1 MRKTRRRTIALA
13 AAATLMI
20 AGCGSDDDT
29 SSDTVSVGTEA
40 AAVSTEAAAIST
52 EAAADTTEAVTDTTE
67 AMTDTT
73 NAPQSTDAPDTTEGA
88 AGTGFP
94 DCPAL
99 EGAKIGYSQPIPDPN
114 FALIDEVMTAQL
126 EAVGAEYLG
135 VNAQFDPGKQVS
147 DIQTLQQQ
155 GIDVLIINPVDPTVT
170 DNVLQ
175 EVIDGG
181 TPVVVQDTPNDDGRY
196 FTAVNADVESAAVA
210 GAAVLKE
217 LVGDGE
223 VAVLIGPPF
232 ATVLI
237 RQAEAFAAAAEEV
250 GLNIVETQTSGNPGD
265 PGAAQTIAEAWKQQH
280 PNLAGIWTFN
290 DTSAVGVAATFDD
303 SWAPALVSING
314 QPEAIP
320 LVEAGRIAATYDL
333 QTNLLARALAYSA
346 AAAICEVKL
355 PSNVYVESVLIDKD
369 NVADWIN
376 PADREIESDLEL
388 QEIDGRT
395 FIVQV

>member
-1 MRKTRRRTIALA
+1 MRRTRRTTIALV
-13 AAATLMI
+13 AAATLVI
-20 AGCGSDDDT
+20 AACGSDDDT
-29 SSDTVSVGTEA
+29 SSTTA
-40 AAVSTEAAAIST
+40 AP
-52 EAAADTTEAVTDTTE
+52 ADTEAVTETTE
-67 AMTDTT
+67 AMAETTD
-73 NAPQSTDAPDTTEGA
+73 APESTDAPETTDAMEEASGA
-88 AGTGFP
+88 FP
-94 DCPAL
+94 VCAEL
-99 EGAKIGYSQPIPDPN
+99 EGATIGYSQPIPDPN

-126 EAVGAEYLG
+126 EAVGAEYIG

-181 TPVVVQDTPNDDGRY
+181 TPVVVQDTPNDDERY
-196 FTAVNADVESAAVA
+196 FTAVNADVEAAAAA

-223 VAVLIGPPF
+223 VAAIIGPPF

-237 RQAEAFAAAAEEV
+237 REAEAFATAAAEV
-250 GLNIVETQTSGNPGD
+250 GLNVVDTQTSGNPGD
-265 PGAAQTIAEAWKQQH
+265 PGAAQTIAEAWKQQY
-280 PNLAGIWTFN
+280 PDLAGVWTFN

-333 QTNLLARALAYSA
+333 QQDLIARALAYSA
-346 AAAICEVKL
+346 AAAICGVDI
-355 PSNVYVESVLIDKD
+355 PSNVYVESVLIDGD
-369 NVADWIN
+369 NVADWVN
-376 PADREIESDLEL
+376 PADRGVDSGLE
-388 QEIDGRT
+388 QQDIDGRT
-395 FIVQV
+395 FIVRV

>member
-1 MRKTRRRTIALA
+1 MRRTRGTTIALV

-20 AGCGSDDDT
+20 AACGSDDDT
-29 SSDTVSVGTEA
+29 SSDTASVT
-40 AAVSTEAAAIST
+40 VP
-52 EAAADTTEAVTDTTE
+52 AVTETTDATAATAE
-67 AMTDTT
+67 TT
-73 NAPQSTDAPDTTEGA
+73 APQSTDAPDTTGGTA
-88 AGTGFP
+88 STGFP
-94 DCPAL
+94 DCPDL
-99 EGAKIGYSQPIPDPN
+99 KGAKIGYSQPIPDPN

-126 EAVGAEYLG
+126 EAVGAEYIG

-170 DNVLQ
+170 DNVLK

-196 FTAVNADVESAAVA
+196 FTAVNADVESAAAA
-210 GAAVLKE
+210 GAAALKK

-223 VAVLIGPPF
+223 VAVIIGPPF

-237 RQAEAFAAAAEEV
+237 REAEAFAAAAKEI
-250 GLNIVETQTSGNPGD
+250 GLNIVETQTSGTPGD

-333 QTNLLARALAYSA
+333 QQNLLARALAYSA
-346 AAAICEVKL
+346 AAAICGMEL
-355 PSNVYVESVLIDKD
+355 PTNVYVESVLIDTD
-369 NVADWIN
+369 NVADWVN
-376 PADREIESDLEL
+376 PADRPIDSDLEQ

>member
-1 MRKTRRRTIALA
+1 MRRTRRTTIALV
-13 AAATLMI
+13 AAATLMV
-20 AGCGSDDDT
+20 AACGSDDNS
-29 SSDTVSVGTEA
+29 SSDTVPVTEA
-40 AAVSTEAAAIST
+40 VT
-52 EAAADTTEAVTDTTE
+52 DTTEAVTDTTE
-67 AMTDTT
+67 AVTDTT
-73 NAPQSTDAPDTTEGA
+73 EASTDTTGAPETTEGT

-94 DCPAL
+94 DCPEL

-126 EAVGAEYLG
+126 EAVGAEYIG

-210 GAAVLKE
+210 GAAALKE

-223 VAVLIGPPF
+223 VAVIIGPPF

-237 RQAEAFAAAAEEV
+237 REAEAFAAAAADV
-250 GLNIVETQTSGNPGD
+250 GLNIVDTQTSGNPGD

-320 LVEAGRIAATYDL
+320 LVEAGRIAATFDL
-333 QTNLLARALAYSA
+333 QTNVLARALAYSA
-346 AAAICEVKL
+346 ASAICGVKL
-355 PSNVYVESVLIDKD
+355 PTNVYVESVLIDSD
-369 NVADWIN
+369 NVADWVN
-376 PADREIESDLEL
+376 PADRPIDSDLEQ

-395 FIVQV
+395 FIVEV

>member
-1 MRKTRRRTIALA
+1 MRRTRRTTIALV

-20 AGCGSDDDT
+20 AACGSDDDT
-29 SSDTVSVGTEA
+29 SSDTASVTVPAVTE
-40 AAVSTEAAAIST
+40 
-52 EAAADTTEAVTDTTE
+52 TTEAIAETT
-67 AMTDTT
+67 A
-73 NAPQSTDAPDTTEGA
+73 APQSTDAPDTTEGTVS
-88 AGTGFP
+88 TGFP
-94 DCPAL
+94 DCPEL

-114 FALIDEVMTAQL
+114 FALIDEVMSAQL
-126 EAVGAEYLG
+126 EAVGAEYIG

-155 GIDVLIINPVDPTVT
+155 GIDVLIVNPVDPTVT
-170 DNVLQ
+170 DNVLK

-196 FTAVNADVESAAVA
+196 FTAVNADVESAATA
-210 GAAVLKE
+210 GAAALKK

-223 VAVLIGPPF
+223 VAVIIGPPF

-237 RQAEAFAAAAEEV
+237 REAEAFAAAAKEV

-290 DTSAVGVAATFDD
+290 DTSALGVAATFDD

-320 LVEAGRIAATYDL
+320 LVEAGRIAATFDL
-333 QTNLLARALAYSA
+333 QQNLLARALAYSA
-346 AAAICEVKL
+346 AAAICGMEL
-355 PSNVYVESVLIDKD
+355 PSNVYVESVLIDSD
-369 NVADWIN
+369 NVADWVN
-376 PADREIESDLEL
+376 PADRPIDSDLEQ

>member
-1 MRKTRRRTIALA
+1 MRRTRRTTIALV

-20 AGCGSDDDT
+20 AACGSDDDT
-29 SSDTVSVGTEA
+29 SSDTASVTVPAVTE
-40 AAVSTEAAAIST
+40 
-52 EAAADTTEAVTDTTE
+52 TTEAIAETT
-67 AMTDTT
+67 AV
-73 NAPQSTDAPDTTEGA
+73 PQSTDAPDTTEGTA
-88 AGTGFP
+88 STGFP
-94 DCPAL
+94 DCPEL
-99 EGAKIGYSQPIPDPN
+99 KGAKIGYSQPIPDPN
-114 FALIDEVMTAQL
+114 FALIDEVMSAQL
-126 EAVGAEYLG
+126 EAVGAEYIG

-155 GIDVLIINPVDPTVT
+155 GIDVLIVNPVDPTVT
-170 DNVLQ
+170 DNVLK

-196 FTAVNADVESAAVA
+196 FTAVNADVESAATA
-210 GAAVLKE
+210 GAAALKK

-223 VAVLIGPPF
+223 VAVIIGPPF

-237 RQAEAFAAAAEEV
+237 REAEAFAAAAKEV

-290 DTSAVGVAATFDD
+290 DTSALGVAATFDD

-320 LVEAGRIAATYDL
+320 LVEAGRIAATFDL

-346 AAAICEVKL
+346 AAAICGVEL
-355 PSNVYVESVLIDKD
+355 PSNVYVESVLIDSD
-369 NVADWIN
+369 NVADWVS
-376 PADREIESDLEL
+376 PADRPIDSDLEQ